1 YLLARLVALAD
12 QEGFLVVRPRSLSSN
27 GPSGTIYR
35 WDENP
40 GDLERNVA
48 YTKTLLAHLAQQL
61 HLDSER
67 MYASG
72 FSSGSNMVAQFL
84 ADPEDTFAGLGL
96 MAGGIWA
103 DPGIGDL
110 GGRQERFYAV
120 TGFRDYLHFTWVRL
134 STLLDAQGMD
144 PALRWERQVDAGHE
158 LHGWHFEEMW
168 HWLDRGQRP
177 QPEPQAPEWSP
188 MPGPEGDV
196 SGLELA
202 QAPDGALILAG
213 SAGSLWRQPAGSGT
227 WLKAADVV
235 ADLAVVGVQLQDYRP
250 ALTGL
255 CLLDDG
261 RGVAVGEGAVVL
273 TDDGGMTWGSAENL
287 PALGE
292 GAQLGTSYLNGV
304 ACKEP
309 STLVAAGYWSGAF
322 SDTAGTTWSNSDL
335 SYSPGAPAQLTA
347 LDASPWGTVMAVGY
361 FYLGRS
367 DEGQTFETLP
377 LPTTVGWLNDVKAGP
392 DGLWWAVG
400 DGGVILHSADD
411 GETWRAQRAFGSG
424 DDLYAV
430 DVWDAD
436 RALAVGA
443 RGAAVVTTNGGLTWR
458 SVPTGQDGFLG
469 DVLWLD
475 ATEAITV
482 GQNGTML
489 RYTAP

>member
-1 YLLARLVALAD
+1 MLETHTCLPKPDAAVSGIPCGFGAVCRLLAVWVVLGMGGCADDGAALPEPSTEEDGGMATLDVPSEDTSTPTPCEGVPMCGSLGELACEGNTVRVCQEDAQGCLVWMEQEACGDEAFCAEGQCRSCGWSAGSWPRQTLEVDGTLRTYFIHVPQGARCSTALPVLVDFHGTATTTPEELYLLARLVALAD

-177 QPEPQAPEWSP
+177 QPEPQAPE
-188 MPGPEGDV
+188 
-196 SGLELA
+196 
-202 QAPDGALILAG
+202 
-213 SAGSLWRQPAGSGT
+213 
-227 WLKAADVV
+227 
-235 ADLAVVGVQLQDYRP
+235 
-250 ALTGL
+250 
-255 CLLDDG
+255 
-261 RGVAVGEGAVVL
+261 
-273 TDDGGMTWGSAENL
+273 
-287 PALGE
+287 
-292 GAQLGTSYLNGV
+292 
-304 ACKEP
+304 
-309 STLVAAGYWSGAF
+309 
-322 SDTAGTTWSNSDL
+322 
-335 SYSPGAPAQLTA
+335 
-347 LDASPWGTVMAVGY
+347 
-361 FYLGRS
+361 
-367 DEGQTFETLP
+367 
-377 LPTTVGWLNDVKAGP
+377 
-392 DGLWWAVG
+392 
-400 DGGVILHSADD
+400 
-411 GETWRAQRAFGSG
+411 
-424 DDLYAV
+424 
-430 DVWDAD
+430 
-436 RALAVGA
+436 
-443 RGAAVVTTNGGLTWR
+443 
-458 SVPTGQDGFLG
+458 
-469 DVLWLD
+469 
-475 ATEAITV
+475 
-482 GQNGTML
+482 
-489 RYTAP
+489 